1 MTLEQLRIFLA
12 VVEHLH
18 FTRAAEELYITQPAV
33 SAAIQCLEKEYDL
46 KLFHRVGRRVEITDA
61 GEMLKAEAQKILD
74 QVALTERGL
83 KELTSLQR
91 GELRLGSSLTIG
103 NYWLPERISKFKQQY
118 PGITVNCVLANA
130 EEICEGTAS
139 GLFDLGLVTG
149 AVKPALRPCLIERA
163 IDSDRLQIIV
173 GKTHPWYESG
183 EISLAEL
190 AETAWV
196 MRESGSGTQQIF
208 EQALQQWGIA
218 IDRLNVV
225 LILST
230 SEMIKAVVESG
241 VGAAAISE
249 MMIQKELQLTTLKAI
264 RVVDRTKQA
273 GFGPDSSINSTR
285 SINLTRS
292 INSTRSIDQN
302 GAHPPLEIAQSVLLL
317 KHQQRFQTR
326 LALAFE
332 QMVTTAPFTLPT
344 QLSPG

>member
-149 AVKPALRPCLIERA
+149 AIKPALRPCLIERA

-173 GKTHPWYESG
+173 GKTHPWYELG

-190 AETAWV
+190 TETAWV
-196 MRESGSGTQQIF
+196 MREPGSGTQQIF

-218 IDRLNVV
+218 IDQLNVV

-264 RVVDRTKQA
+264 RVVDRSKQA
-273 GFGPDSSINSTR
+273 SSGLDSLPDRESWF
-285 SINLTRS
+285 
-292 INSTRSIDQN
+292 DQN
-302 GAHPPLEIAQSVLLL
+302 GSFDQASSSTQTSPPAQTGAHPPLEIAQSVLLL

-332 QMVTTAPFTLPT
+332 QMV
-344 QLSPG
+344 S